1 MKQTSQECDVFLAS
15 PTVTQAGKLVNID
28 GGGMR
33 VTGMVFGPLLSIV
46 VVGKNKIVR
55 DVDEALYRIKNVI
68 APAHVKNIGWDCS
81 CVAAGKHS
89 LLKFTAQFIQD
100 F

>member
-1 MKQTSQECDVFLAS
+1 MCGLTAS
-15 PTVTQAGKLVNID
+15 STVTQDGKLVNID

-55 DVDEALYRIKNVI
+55 DIDEALYRIKNVI
-68 APAHVKNIGWDCS
+68 APAHAKNIGWDCS
-81 CVAAGKHS
+81 CVVTGKRS
-89 LLKFTAQFIQD
+89 LRKLATQFIQD